1 MPGEQQPIREVEGRW
16 FLRIPIRTHVVTE
29 ADDIVDVARRYAG
42 PLLQPGDLLFVGEK
56 AVAITQG
63 RAIPISTMHP
73 GLLAR
78 FLWRFVRPTSYGVG
92 LRDPYSMQA
101 AIDEV
106 GAPRILLAALVG
118 GLTRALGRRGDFYR
132 VAGVQTATIDAPGTA
147 GIDQFKDRV
156 IKGPQDPTGVADRL
170 RGMLGCEAAIVDCN
184 DIDSAVLG
192 HSPGVDPRVLR
203 LALLDNPL
211 GQGDEQTPLG
221 ILREVFPAAAPDRGP
236 DQDIR
241 PVTVAPE
248 RPV

>member
-1 MPGEQQPIREVEGRW
+1 MPRQKEPIREVEGRR
-16 FLRIPIRTHVVTE
+16 FLRIPVRTHVVTE
-29 ADDIVDVARRYAG
+29 ADDIVEVARRYAG
-42 PLLQPGDLLFVGEK
+42 PLLQLGDLLFVGEK

-73 GLLAR
+73 GLVAR
-78 FLWRFVRPTSYGVG
+78 SLWRFVRQTSYGVG

-118 GLTRALGRRGDFYR
+118 GLTRAIGRRGDFYR
-132 VAGVQTATIDAPGTA
+132 IAGVQAAAIDAPGTA

-156 IKGPQDPTGVADRL
+156 IKGPKDPTGVADRL
-170 RGMLGCEAAIVDCN
+170 RATLGCEAAIVDCN

-192 HSPGVDPRVLR
+192 HSPGVDPRLLR

-211 GQGDEQTPLG
+211 GQADEQTPLG
-221 ILREVFPAAAPDRGP
+221 VLREVASSGSRDTETASSGP
-236 DQDIR
+236 FG
-241 PVTVAPE
+241 P
-248 RPV
+248 